1 MAKMPN
7 KIFSSVK
14 YTDMFILIF
23 DRYQIIT
30 QTLRNAYINP
40 FLLYKIF
47 LSSSNIKT
55 TVTKGKEMAINEKGQ
70 IR

>member
-1 MAKMPN
+1 MPN